1 MLTERQIFYN
11 HIAQTTDEP
20 IGLEIVEAK
29 GIYMIDK
36 DGKKYIDLI
45 SGVSVS
51 NIGHR
56 HPKVVEAV
64 KNQVDKY
71 MHLMVYGEY
80 IQSPQVKYAE
90 LFLEQLPEQFDNI
103 YFVNSG
109 SEANE
114 GALKLAKRYTKR
126 SEIVSFTN
134 AYHGSTAGVLS
145 VLGNEYFKSAFRPL
159 VPGVSFIDFNDETQL
174 NAITEKTAAVIVEP
188 VQAEAGI
195 ITPENN
201 FLQKL
206 RKRCDEVG
214 ALLIF
219 DEIQTGFGRTGNL
232 FAFNTY
238 NIEPDIFT
246 IAKGMGGGMP
256 IGAFVASKKIM
267 SVFKDNPILGHI
279 TTFGGHPVSAAAAL
293 ASLNVLLDE
302 KIIFDVNIKGELFRK
317 LLVHDKIKSIR
328 GVGLFLAV
336 ELENYAQIRKLLD
349 LTIKNGLVFDWFIF
363 NDNHFRISPPLNITN
378 DEIKIACEIILNSLD
393 EIKS

>member
-29 GIYMIDK
+29 GIYMIDNN
-36 DGKKYIDLI
+36 GKKYIDLI

-56 HPKVVEAV
+56 HPRVVEAI

-90 LFLEQLPEQFDNI
+90 LFLKQLPKKFDNI

-114 GALKLAKRYTKR
+114 GALKLAKRYTGR
-126 SEIVSFTN
+126 SEIVSFNN

-159 VPGVSFIDFNDETQL
+159 VPGVSFIDFNDEAQL
-174 NAITEKTAAVIVEP
+174 NTITEKTAAVIVEP

-195 ITPENN
+195 ITPKNN

-206 RKRCDEVG
+206 RKRCDEVD

-232 FAFNTY
+232 FAFKTY
-238 NIEPDIFT
+238 EVEPDIFT

-293 ASLNVLLDE
+293 ASLNVLLNE
-302 KIIFDVNIKGELFRK
+302 NIIADVNRKAELFRS
-317 LLVHDKIKSIR
+317 LLTHKKIKSIR

-336 ELENYAQIRKLLD
+336 ELENYAQIRKLLE

-363 NDNHFRISPPLNITN
+363 NDNHFRISPPLNISD
-378 DEIKIACEIILNSLD
+378 DEIKIACNIILKSLD
-393 EIKS
+393 DI